1 VTDSGQNVSMMH
13 HHTPED
19 CHLDTATRTL
29 NLKVLEMFVVLS
41 VSGSTILMNIEI
53 HKNIILSILNLNPC
67 TEHIELD
74 AEKNLQFACSIVTF
88 GEHDGFKSPCTIGM
102 VSRN

>member
-1 VTDSGQNVSMMH
+1 MMH